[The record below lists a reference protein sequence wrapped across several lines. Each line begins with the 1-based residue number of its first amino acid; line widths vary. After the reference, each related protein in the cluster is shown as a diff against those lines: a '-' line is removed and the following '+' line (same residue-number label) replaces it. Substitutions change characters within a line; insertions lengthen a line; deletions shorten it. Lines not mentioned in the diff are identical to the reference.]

1 MITVK
6 KPFNVSIEICFFK
19 IHRQKS
25 VVKREKELG
34 NIKCYDTY
42 VILFQPTYMDEMS
55 KVQSCIS
62 SGALSDVTQ
71 LIWVQETIQCYMKLE
86 TVADYLFYE
95 FTSSVEENYRLE
107 GLRQVVGVLVRFGND
122 DYYGSFEIQWPEF

>member
-19 IHRQKS
+19 THRQKS

-71 LIWVQETIQCYMKLE
+71 LIWVQETIQCYVKLE

>member
-19 IHRQKS
+19 THRQKS

-55 KVQSCIS
+55 KVQSYIS

-71 LIWVQETIQCYMKLE
+71 LIWAQEAIQCYVKLE

>member
-19 IHRQKS
+19 THRQKS

-71 LIWVQETIQCYMKLE
+71 LIWAQEAIQCYVKLE
-86 TVADYLFYE
+86 TVADYLFYK